1 MNLFTKKISNRSTKM
16 FLNLKIALG
25 YMYICKK
32 VHFTVPSTTFKSYII
47 NTPSVVNAHV
57 FQKYNF

>member
-1 MNLFTKKISNRSTKM
+1 
-16 FLNLKIALG
+16 
-25 YMYICKK
+25 MYICKK

-57 FQKYNF
+57 FQSTIFKYLGFLKKDLSGRDIQGK